1 MGKAQCLALVSLML
15 FVALSGVTEQG
26 HAADAR
32 VVDLGSNE
40 RIRLVRLPQGAEVR
54 IDGVLDEAHWARL
67 PAWDEFKVIE
77 PDTLVDPR
85 HATIIRITYD
95 DVGLYVGAE
104 MHQPPETR
112 IGRLSGR
119 DGRALSRDSI
129 NLTLDTSGEGRYG
142 FWFGVNLGDTLMD
155 GTVLPER
162 NFSIDWDGPWRGR
175 SADTDYG
182 WSAEL
187 FIPWATVSM
196 PATGEIRRMG
206 LYLSRKVA
214 YVDERWGWPALPS
227 TEPKFMSALQTIEME
242 RVAPRQQYNLYPF
255 IAIGNDSV
263 EREQRYR
270 VGADLFW
277 RPSTNFQITATVNPD
292 FGIVEADDV
301 VINLSALEVF
311 FPERRLFFVE
321 GQEIFVASPRADTRG
336 RGVGNSGAPYTL
348 VNTRRIGGRPRRPPL
363 PPGGVLPQREQQ
375 QLTELHG
382 AAKATG
388 QFGRFR
394 YGLLGAFEDDV
405 KFDGTTGDMPFRLHE
420 QGSDYGIAR
429 LLYEDNPGGAYA
441 ALGILSTAVLNRYG
455 DAHVTGVDGHWL
467 TPDGKLKIDGQAMT
481 SDVDDKGRGY
491 GGFLDFEYTYRKGM
505 VQRLGLEYFDE
516 QIDINDL
523 GFLQRNDH
531 YRLRS
536 AFVLTRSNIDWARDN
551 QFDVRGFY
559 QRSVSENRFTGG
571 GIFLSNRTTFD
582 NLTSLTGRLHFFP
595 EQYDDLNSFGNG
607 SYRIEERF
615 ETVLDWRSN
624 PTRQWVFGAGGGWR
638 EEQLGDDTF
647 HLQARVEWRPSDR
660 FNAQLNLRVDDRG
673 GWLLHQGADLMTS
686 FEAMQLAPM
695 LSAEYFISARQ
706 QLRVAFQ
713 WVGIRAREKAF
724 FRIDPDPSD
733 LRPVPKPG
741 GPGARESYDFSVSQ
755 YSFQARYRWEFAP
768 LSDVFLVYTRQA
780 DLGAALDDETFSDL
794 LDAAWGTPLQNILVF
809 KFRYRLGS

>member
-1 MGKAQCLALVSLML
+1 MGKAQRLARFSLLLLV
-15 FVALSGVTEQG
+15 VLSGVTEGGQ
-26 HAADAR
+26 AADET
-32 VVDLGSNE
+32 VVDFGSNE
-40 RIRLVRLPQGAEVR
+40 PIRLVRLPEGAEIR

-67 PAWDEFKVIE
+67 PGWDEFKVIE
-77 PDTLVDPR
+77 PDTLADPR

-95 DVGLYVGAE
+95 DVGIYVGAE

-112 IGRLSGR
+112 IRRLSGR

-187 FIPWATVSM
+187 FVPWATVSM
-196 PATGEIRRMG
+196 PATGEVRRMG

-363 PPGGVLPQREQQ
+363 PPGEFCRSESNSSSLSFTAPRRLPGSS
-375 QLTELHG
+375 G
-382 AAKATG
+382 ASDTGSWAPSRTTSSSTAGRATRRFGYTNRAATMASRVSSTRTTPAVPMPHSAFSPRRYSTATATLMSPVWMATG
-388 QFGRFR
+388 
-394 YGLLGAFEDDV
+394 
-405 KFDGTTGDMPFRLHE
+405 
-420 QGSDYGIAR
+420 
-429 LLYEDNPGGAYA
+429 
-441 ALGILSTAVLNRYG
+441 
-455 DAHVTGVDGHWL
+455 
-467 TPDGKLKIDGQAMT
+467 
-481 SDVDDKGRGY
+481 
-491 GGFLDFEYTYRKGM
+491 
-505 VQRLGLEYFDE
+505 
-516 QIDINDL
+516 
-523 GFLQRNDH
+523 
-531 YRLRS
+531 
-536 AFVLTRSNIDWARDN
+536 
-551 QFDVRGFY
+551 
-559 QRSVSENRFTGG
+559 
-571 GIFLSNRTTFD
+571 
-582 NLTSLTGRLHFFP
+582 
-595 EQYDDLNSFGNG
+595 
-607 SYRIEERF
+607 
-615 ETVLDWRSN
+615 
-624 PTRQWVFGAGGGWR
+624 
-638 EEQLGDDTF
+638 
-647 HLQARVEWRPSDR
+647 
-660 FNAQLNLRVDDRG
+660 
-673 GWLLHQGADLMTS
+673 
-686 FEAMQLAPM
+686 
-695 LSAEYFISARQ
+695 
-706 QLRVAFQ
+706 
-713 WVGIRAREKAF
+713 
-724 FRIDPDPSD
+724 
-733 LRPVPKPG
+733 
-741 GPGARESYDFSVSQ
+741 
-755 YSFQARYRWEFAP
+755 
-768 LSDVFLVYTRQA
+768 
-780 DLGAALDDETFSDL
+780 
-794 LDAAWGTPLQNILVF
+794 
-809 KFRYRLGS
+809 